1 MIEKFTSHLKV
12 DKKIV
17 SLLSKSTYQKSF
29 SSAIRE
35 LISNAYDADS
45 LSVNIDYDSAFT
57 YIEIVDDGNGMTKKE
72 FEKYLTIAGTKQ
84 EEQFTRKYK
93 RKRIGKFG
101 VGFLSI
107 FPFCETLEITTTAE
121 NSIDILSAKIPTKNY
136 FDESRGLS
144 DITIDEIPING
155 TISSN
160 PKEKLRHYTKIRLVK
175 PTHLVKQYF
184 KKPVTRKHDSVLTWS
199 PKDRFIW
206 ELQEDLPINLN
217 ETSKYHKK
225 YQYDEPIGINVVVNG
240 NDLSRNDYLE
250 YVLDEKSLTF
260 GNIQCKYI
268 FTTNYKAIKPLEGR
282 GIKIRVNNVGIG
294 PRTDFQ
300 LKRDRGFSRLHWIS
314 GEVFFSEQI
323 KEHLNIGRDG
333 FISNGITDEI
343 FEALAER
350 LRFSANE
357 VEAIA
362 VAEKELINAGTSKAH
377 AGKPRTEIIA
387 ANIKRLEGRG
397 FKTVESMSDKIRIDK
412 KQKIIYMPVSSA
424 DEQETIV
431 VAGRKIIVE
440 YGKWDF
446 ETDNSE
452 PACKKLSRNKVLINQ
467 NYPLFKSK
475 SVGNVFKRLH
485 ILLLF
490 SEDQFRSSHQLYE
503 YLSQQIIK
511 EFREYI
517 K

>member
-1 MIEKFTSHLKV
+1 MVEKFTSHLKV

-45 LSVNIDYDSAFT
+45 LSVNIDYDAAFT
-57 YIEIVDDGNGMTKKE
+57 YIEIIDDGNGMTRKE

-121 NSIDILSAKIPTKNY
+121 NSIDVLSAKIPTKNY
-136 FDESRGLS
+136 FDENKGLS

-155 TISSN
+155 TISTN
-160 PKEKLRHYTKIRLVK
+160 PKEKLRHYTKITLVK

-199 PKDRFIW
+199 PRDRFIW
-206 ELQEDLPINLN
+206 ELQEDLPVNLN
-217 ETSKYHKK
+217 ETSKYYRK
-225 YQYDEPIGINVVVNG
+225 YQYEEPIGINVIVNG
-240 NDLSRNDYLE
+240 KELHRNDYLE
-250 YVLDEKSLTF
+250 YSLDEKSLSF

-268 FTTNYKAIKPLEGR
+268 FSTNYKSIKPLEGR

-333 FISNGITDEI
+333 FISNSITDEI
-343 FEALAER
+343 FESLAEK
-350 LRFSANE
+350 LRAIANE
-357 VEAIA
+357 VEVIA
-362 VAEKELINAGTSKAH
+362 VAEKELINVGTSKAH
-377 AGKPRTEIIA
+377 AGKPKTEIIA
-387 ANIKRLEGRG
+387 ASIKKLEGRG

-412 KQKIIYMPVSSA
+412 KQKIIYMPVSSV
-424 DEQETIV
+424 DEQETINV
-431 VAGRKIIVE
+431 GGKKIFVE
-440 YGKWDF
+440 YDKWEITPKD
-446 ETDNSE
+446 TE
-452 PACKKLSRNKVLINQ
+452 PACKKLSRNRVVINQ

-475 SVGNVFKRLH
+475 SLGNVFKKLH

-503 YLSQQIIK
+503 YLNQQILK
-511 EFREYI
+511 EFNEYI